1 MRISD
6 WSSDVCSS
14 DLPGYGFL
22 SENKGF
28 CEAVEAAGIRF
39 IGPTPEQID
48 LMGDKVRARNF
59 VEKAGFPVAPRA
71 IEDDDPKTFNA
82 RARKVALPLLTKPS
96 AGGGG
101 KGMRIFRD
109 PTVLDPGQ
117 AEAGTGGKEG

>member
-59 VEKAGFPVAPRA
+59 VEKAGFPVAPSA

-82 RARKVALPLLTKPS
+82 RARHVALPLLIKPS

-101 KGMRIFRD
+101 QAMRIAIGRA
-109 PTVLDPGQ
+109 LCRAKG
-117 AEAGTGGKEG
+117 